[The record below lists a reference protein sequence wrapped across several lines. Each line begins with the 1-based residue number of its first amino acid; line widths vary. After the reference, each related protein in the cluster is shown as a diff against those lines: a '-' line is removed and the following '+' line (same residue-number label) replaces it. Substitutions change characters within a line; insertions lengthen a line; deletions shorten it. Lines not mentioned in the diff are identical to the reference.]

1 MTVHEL
7 DISWAAT
14 AEERRH
20 LRWELLACD
29 EVDGVF
35 LTAREDVLVV
45 LFSGDRRGFHSW
57 ARTLEPDH
65 FRGLEPPNLVLQ
77 PQTPRWKEH

>member
-20 LRWELLACD
+20 LRWELLGCD
-29 EVDGVF
+29 EVRGVF
-35 LTAREDVLVV
+35 LTGRDETLAVLYK
-45 LFSGDRRGFHSW
+45 GDRRQFAEWSQ
-57 ARTLEPDH
+57 TLPPAAES
-65 FRGLEPPNLVLQ
+65 RGLSSH
-77 PQTPRWKEH
+77 QTDHRTHHTN